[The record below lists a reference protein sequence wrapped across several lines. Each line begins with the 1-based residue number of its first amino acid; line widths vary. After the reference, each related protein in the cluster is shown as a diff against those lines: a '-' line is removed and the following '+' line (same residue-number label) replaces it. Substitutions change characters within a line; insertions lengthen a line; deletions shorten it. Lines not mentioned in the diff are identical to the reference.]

1 MGSKKLNIAV
11 FIGSDLKTGGR
22 FQYEYKVLD
31 IIKKNHKNENIN
43 FKFYG
48 LIENI
53 KKDYSE
59 LNLNIKILNENI
71 FQKVYRY
78 TLSNFFFLK
87 IFSKIKLGFSSIE
100 NKLRND
106 KIDIIYFLGPNLV
119 SHGIKNIPY
128 IFTLWDLGHL
138 DFLEFPEFSYDTQFE
153 TREFT
158 NLIGLK
164 KSYRVIVDSEWG
176 KKNVIKKYNLDEKRI
191 EVLKFLP
198 NINEIKSSSE
208 VNIKEKYKLKNDYIF
223 YPANFWIHKNHMY
236 ILKAIKILRE
246 EENINI
252 DVVFSGSAE
261 GNLKY
266 ILDKAKEFK
275 IDDLIHYIGFV
286 PNEEVPSLY
295 KQSLSLVMPTYLG
308 PTNIPPLEA
317 FAYKTPVCYS
327 DMPSFREQ
335 VGDSV
340 FFLDLSDPYS
350 LVKNLIIVQNDIQVV
365 NEKKEKGLQILEN
378 WNEETFYKKLLSIFN
393 EYSYIRELWK

>member
-1 MGSKKLNIAV
+1 VGSKKLNIAV
-11 FIGSDLKTGGR
+11 FIGSDFKTGGR

-31 IIKKNHKNENIN
+31 ILKKNHKNENIN
-43 FKFYG
+43 FKYYG

-59 LNLNIKILNENI
+59 LNLIIKILNENI

-87 IFSKIKLGFSSIE
+87 IFSKIKLGLSSIE

-198 NINEIKSSSE
+198 NIKVIKSPSE
-208 VNIKEKYKLKNDYIF
+208 VSIKDKYKIKNDYIF
-223 YPANFWIHKNHMY
+223 YPANFWAHKNHMY

-261 GNLKY
+261 GNLRY

-275 IDDLIHYIGFV
+275 IDDLIHYIGYV

-350 LVKNLIIVQNDIQVV
+350 LVKNLIIIQNDIQVV

>member
-1 MGSKKLNIAV
+1 MDSKKLNIAV
-11 FIGSDLKTGGR
+11 FIGSDFKTGGR

-31 IIKKNHKNENIN
+31 ILKKNHKNENIN
-43 FKFYG
+43 FKYYG

-59 LNLNIKILNENI
+59 LNLIIKILNENI

-87 IFSKIKLGFSSIE
+87 IFSKIKLGLSSIE

-198 NINEIKSSSE
+198 NIKVIKSPSE
-208 VNIKEKYKLKNDYIF
+208 VSIKDKYKIKNDYIF
-223 YPANFWIHKNHMY
+223 YPANFWAHKNHMY

-261 GNLKY
+261 GNLRY

-275 IDDLIHYIGFV
+275 IDDLIHYIGYV

-350 LVKNLIIVQNDIQVV
+350 LVKNLIIIQNDIQVV

>member
-1 MGSKKLNIAV
+1 M
-11 FIGSDLKTGGR
+11 
-22 FQYEYKVLD
+22 
-31 IIKKNHKNENIN
+31 
-43 FKFYG
+43 
-48 LIENI
+48 
-53 KKDYSE
+53 
-59 LNLNIKILNENI
+59 
-71 FQKVYRY
+71 
-78 TLSNFFFLK
+78 
-87 IFSKIKLGFSSIE
+87 
-100 NKLRND
+100 
-106 KIDIIYFLGPNLV
+106 
-119 SHGIKNIPY
+119 
-128 IFTLWDLGHL
+128 
-138 DFLEFPEFSYDTQFE
+138 
-153 TREFT
+153 
-158 NLIGLK
+158 
-164 KSYRVIVDSEWG
+164 
-176 KKNVIKKYNLDEKRI
+176 
-191 EVLKFLP
+191 LKFLP
-198 NINEIKSSSE
+198 NIKVIKSPSE
-208 VNIKEKYKLKNDYIF
+208 VSIKDKYKIKNDYIF
-223 YPANFWIHKNHMY
+223 YPANFWAHKNHMY

-350 LVKNLIIVQNDIQVV
+350 LVKNLIIIQNDIQVV

-378 WNEETFYKKLLSIFN
+378 WNEETFYKKLLSI
-393 EYSYIRELWK
+393 

>member
-1 MGSKKLNIAV
+1 MDSKKLNIAV
-11 FIGSDLKTGGR
+11 FIGSDFKTGGR

-31 IIKKNHKNENIN
+31 ILKKNHKNENIN
-43 FKFYG
+43 FKYYG

-59 LNLNIKILNENI
+59 LNLIIKILNENI

-87 IFSKIKLGFSSIE
+87 IFSKIKLGLSSIE

-198 NINEIKSSSE
+198 NIKVIKSPSE
-208 VNIKEKYKLKNDYIF
+208 VSIKDKYKIKNDYIF
-223 YPANFWIHKNHMY
+223 YPANFWAHKNHMY

-261 GNLKY
+261 GNLSY

-350 LVKNLIIVQNDIQVV
+350 LVKNLIIIQNDIQVV

>member
-11 FIGSDLKTGGR
+11 FIGSDFKTGGR

-31 IIKKNHKNENIN
+31 ILKKNHKNENIN
-43 FKFYG
+43 FKYYG

-59 LNLNIKILNENI
+59 LNLIIKILNENI

-87 IFSKIKLGFSSIE
+87 IFSKIKLGLSSIE

-198 NINEIKSSSE
+198 NIKVIKSPSE
-208 VNIKEKYKLKNDYIF
+208 VSIKDKYKLKNDYIF
-223 YPANFWIHKNHMY
+223 YPANFWAHKNHMY

-261 GNLKY
+261 GNLSY

-350 LVKNLIIVQNDIQVV
+350 LVKNLIIIQNDIQVV

>member
-138 DFLEFPEFSYDTQFE
+138 DFLEFPEFSYDTHGQPF
-153 TREFT
+153 R
-158 NLIGLK
+158 
-164 KSYRVIVDSEWG
+164 
-176 KKNVIKKYNLDEKRI
+176 
-191 EVLKFLP
+191 
-198 NINEIKSSSE
+198 
-208 VNIKEKYKLKNDYIF
+208 
-223 YPANFWIHKNHMY
+223 
-236 ILKAIKILRE
+236 
-246 EENINI
+246 
-252 DVVFSGSAE
+252 
-261 GNLKY
+261 
-266 ILDKAKEFK
+266 
-275 IDDLIHYIGFV
+275 
-286 PNEEVPSLY
+286 
-295 KQSLSLVMPTYLG
+295 LSRY
-308 PTNIPPLEA
+308 
-317 FAYKTPVCYS
+317 
-327 DMPSFREQ
+327 
-335 VGDSV
+335 
-340 FFLDLSDPYS
+340 
-350 LVKNLIIVQNDIQVV
+350 
-365 NEKKEKGLQILEN
+365 
-378 WNEETFYKKLLSIFN
+378 
-393 EYSYIRELWK
+393 

>member
-11 FIGSDLKTGGR
+11 FIGSDFKTGGR

-31 IIKKNHKNENIN
+31 ILKKNHKNENIN
-43 FKFYG
+43 FKYYG

-59 LNLNIKILNENI
+59 LNLIIKILNENI

-87 IFSKIKLGFSSIE
+87 IFSKIKLGLSSIE

-198 NINEIKSSSE
+198 NIKVIKSPSE
-208 VNIKEKYKLKNDYIF
+208 VSIKDKYKIKNDYIF
-223 YPANFWIHKNHMY
+223 YPANFWAHKNHMY

-261 GNLKY
+261 GNLRY

-275 IDDLIHYIGFV
+275 IDDLIHYIGYV

-350 LVKNLIIVQNDIQVV
+350 LVKNLIIIQNDIQVV

>member
-1 MGSKKLNIAV
+1 
-11 FIGSDLKTGGR
+11 
-22 FQYEYKVLD
+22 
-31 IIKKNHKNENIN
+31 
-43 FKFYG
+43 
-48 LIENI
+48 
-53 KKDYSE
+53 
-59 LNLNIKILNENI
+59 
-71 FQKVYRY
+71 VYRY

-87 IFSKIKLGFSSIE
+87 IFSKIKLGLSSIE

-198 NINEIKSSSE
+198 NIKVIKSPSE
-208 VNIKEKYKLKNDYIF
+208 VSIKDKYKIKNDYIF
-223 YPANFWIHKNHMY
+223 YPANFWAHKNHMY

-261 GNLKY
+261 GNLRY

-275 IDDLIHYIGFV
+275 IDDLIHYIGYV

-350 LVKNLIIVQNDIQVV
+350 LVKNLIIIQNDIQVV